1 MYESFRILKTGAQ
14 KIKTETVRIL
24 ILLIEEIIIVSKK
37 KKNNLYIQYKQ
48 IYATDR
54 PYCFF
59 AHAVGVLV
67 GE

>member
-37 KKNNLYIQYKQ
+37 KRITYTYNTSKYTLQTGRIAFSHMQWGY
-48 IYATDR
+48 
-54 PYCFF
+54 
-59 AHAVGVLV
+59 
-67 GE
+67 